1 MNSYLKIQLDS
12 VWYAAETI
20 HLFSEKEPE
29 ESWRNLVVQFLK
41 EWFNKETYIEAHTSG
56 STGEPK
62 SIKLSKQSMVN
73 SAKMTCSFFDLRHN
87 SKALLCLPAS
97 YIAGKMMLV
106 RALVSGFNLLTVKP
120 SGNPFSELNTDIDFT
135 AVTPFQVIQSYQSFQ
150 GKVVKKMIVGGSPV
164 SQKLQQLIKKL
175 DSEVYETYGMTE
187 TCSHIALRKLNGE
200 DAEDLFTILPGIE
213 VSADERNCLVI
224 KAAALSHIEI
234 VTNDVV
240 EISGKNQFK
249 WMGRFDHVINSG
261 GIKLFPEQ
269 MEKKLELLFERR
281 YFISSLPDE
290 KLSEKVVLVIEGD
303 AFNESELAKLNQ
315 NMKLVL
321 DSFEMPRGIHFIETF
336 DITSSGK
343 VNKIAT
349 IKKTVINE

>member
-1 MNSYLKIQLDS
+1 MNSYLKIQLDN
-12 VWYAAETI
+12 VWYTAETI

-29 ESWRNLVVQFLK
+29 ESWRNLVVQFLN
-41 EWFNKETYIEAHTSG
+41 EWFNKEPYIEAQTSG

-73 SAKMTCSFFDLRHN
+73 SAKMTCSFFDLRQN

-120 SGNPFSELNTDIDFT
+120 SGNPFSELNTSVDFT
-135 AVTPFQVIQSYQSFQ
+135 AVTPFQLIQSYQSLQ
-150 GKVVKKMIVGGSPV
+150 EKVIKKMIVGGSSV
-164 SQKLQQLIKKL
+164 SQKLQRLIENL
-175 DSEVYETYGMTE
+175 NSEIYETYGMTE
-187 TCSHIALRKLNGE
+187 TCSHIALRRLNGE
-200 DAEDLFTILPGIE
+200 NAENLFTILPRVEIHT
-213 VSADERNCLVI
+213 DERNCLII
-224 KAAALSHIEI
+224 KAPALTDTEI

-240 EISGKNQFK
+240 EIAGKTHFK

-269 MEKKLELLFERR
+269 IEKKLEPCLERR
-281 YFISSLPDE
+281 FFISTLPDE
-290 KLSEKVVLVIEGD
+290 KLTEKVVLVIEGT
-303 AFNESELAKLNQ
+303 AFDEAELMKLSQ

-321 DSFEMPRGIHFIETF
+321 DPFEMPRGIYFIETF
-336 DITSSGK
+336 YITSSGK
-343 VNKIAT
+343 VNKLET
-349 IKKTVINE
+349 FKKI